1 MAEDRYRLGPLRDV
15 RERAEAVGR
24 GHLATKIGDAS
35 ITAAVVADAHTR
47 SAAARAALAAAV
59 VYARAIPA
67 TATAHERVL
76 ADRFIARR
84 RHELA
89 AARDEEL
96 RAELAHDRRQTEV
109 DAARLQLARA
119 RADRQVIE
127 RHFERW
133 RDEQK
138 KRADNAAD

>member
-24 GHLATKIGDAS
+24 GNLATKIGDAS
-35 ITAAVVADAHTR
+35 ITAVVVADAHTR
-47 SAAARAALAAAV
+47 SAAARAALDAAIA
-59 VYARAIPA
+59 AISSK
-67 TATAHERVL
+67 TTAHERVL
-76 ADRFIARR
+76 VDRFIARR
-84 RHELA
+84 RRELA

-96 RAELAHDRRQTEV
+96 RAELAHERRQTEV

>member
-15 RERAEAVGR
+15 RERAEAAGR
-24 GHLATKIGDAS
+24 GNLASKIGDAS

-47 SAAARAALAAAV
+47 SSTARAALAAAIS
-59 VYARAIPA
+59 AIPS
-67 TATAHERVL
+67 TATAHQRLL
-76 ADRFIARR
+76 AERFIARR

-96 RAELAHDRRQTEV
+96 RAELAHDRRQSEV
-109 DAARLQLARA
+109 DSARLQLARA

-138 KRADNAAD
+138 K